1 MPEKYYTEYY
11 KELGTTMKEY
21 ISNLARIVSE
31 KKRSTK
37 GDYDIIIDIKN
48 STILLAEMEGK
59 EDIKEVIYSDKNN
72 FFGLLHIS
80 LIAEDLKAKG
90 YVIFNHGEMYEGTFK
105 PYFKGVK
112 HTNELKDKMVEV
124 LKKNLLAREK
134 KEHDK
139 NKK

>member
-11 KELGTTMKEY
+11 KELGTTMEEY
-21 ISNLARIVSE
+21 ISNLAKSIREKNKSPKGNYKIIV
-31 KKRSTK
+31 
-37 GDYDIIIDIKN
+37 DIKN
-48 STILLAEMEGK
+48 SAIHLVEIEGK

-72 FFGLLHIS
+72 FFGLLHAS
-80 LIAEDLKAKG
+80 LVAEDLKAKG
-90 YVIFNHGEMYEGTFK
+90 YIIFNHGEVYEGTFK
-105 PYFKGVK
+105 PYFKGTK